1 MATVWK
7 FVLAVLLAL
16 VLSELAVWGL
26 LNHADSDVL
35 GICEIQ
41 VRV

>member
-7 FVLAVLLAL
+7 LILSVLLVL

-35 GICEIQ
+35 GVCEAQ